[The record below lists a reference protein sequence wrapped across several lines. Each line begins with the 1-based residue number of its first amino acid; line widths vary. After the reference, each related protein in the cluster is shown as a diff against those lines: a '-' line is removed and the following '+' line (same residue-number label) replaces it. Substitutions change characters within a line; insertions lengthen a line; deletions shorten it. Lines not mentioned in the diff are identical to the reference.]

1 MKTDSDKIVS
11 ITELAGEE
19 ISRLIKEDG
28 RPGIALRLGVKGG
41 GCSGLSYVLDL
52 DSPKENDQVYS
63 EAGFQVC
70 MDLKSSLYLKDVL
83 LDYNS
88 GLKDR
93 GFKFKNPGA
102 SNTCGCGESFSI

>member
-1 MKTDSDKIVS
+1 MKTNTEKIVS
-11 ITELAGEE
+11 ITEKAANE
-19 ISRLIKEDG
+19 IARLIDEDG
-28 RPGIALRLGVKGG
+28 RPNVGLRLGVKGG

-52 DSPKENDQVYS
+52 DLPRDKDQISSESHFQVY
-63 EAGFQVC
+63 